1 MGSVGSGY
9 GRREEGRV
17 GERCVA
23 DTWGQVAAT
32 AGGADGRAGVGGL
45 LGWLAGPRARAE
57 AGWPAWAEQAEPTR
71 PSSSLFLF
79 LFLISFPCLNFKFGL
94 EFEFKT
100 EVTCS
105 L

>member
-1 MGSVGSGY
+1 VGSVGSGY
-9 GRREEGRV
+9 GRREEGRA
-17 GERCVA
+17 A
-23 DTWGQVAAT
+23 DARGQVAAT

-57 AGWPAWAEQAEPTR
+57 ASWPAWAEQAEPTR

-100 EVTCS
+100 KVTCS